1 MKTKMFLTLFF
12 CLYGAFKS
20 SGVNVRKRFYL
31 QSLMLG
37 EMVNLQ
43 KVNVPKTHD
52 QKAVLDVFDKL
63 TISLTIGKI
72 S

>member
-20 SGVNVRKRFYL
+20 SGVNVKKRFYL
-31 QSLMLG
+31 QSLTTGIQLA
-37 EMVNLQ
+37 
-43 KVNVPKTHD
+43 KTSTCQEHAI
-52 QKAVLDVFDKL
+52 KRLVLDVFGKL